1 MIKRKKLFIFYI
13 LLFLISFNFIR
24 PRLIIHGAEN
34 NLAEVSVV
42 MDIYDKEYDGDV
54 SIWYVNKIR
63 NSTRN
68 YVLLNKEIIKI
79 NYPLL
84 YDKKGSK
91 NFIIMYY
98 MEKNANNS
106 KNLHR
111 FFINADL
118 LYFWTLEF
126 FLDDSGEIINSYLK
140 KYPWSKKEEYNIKS
154 VLCGCLNG
162 AEEFSISEK
171 MEPVTKQW

>member
-24 PRLIIHGAEN
+24 PRLIIHGAEYN
-34 NLAEVSVV
+34 SAEISVV
-42 MDIYDKEYDGDV
+42 MDIFDKEKEYDGDV
-54 SIWYVNKIR
+54 SIWYVKKIR
-63 NSTRN
+63 NSARN

-98 MEKNANNS
+98 MDKNDNGL

-111 FFINADL
+111 FFINADF
-118 LYFWTLEF
+118 LYFWAVEVFLE
-126 FLDDSGEIINSYLK
+126 DSGEISNSYIK
-140 KYPWSKKEEYNIKS
+140 KYPWSER
-154 VLCGCLNG
+154 
-162 AEEFSISEK
+162 EEFNIN
-171 MEPVTKQW
+171 Q